1 MSYVIITKRIWEKN
15 NFKNLNKKIKV
26 FKNINKYKVRNI
38 NPKII
43 FFIHWSK
50 IIKSSLFENYLC
62 IQFHCSALPKG
73 RGGSPVQNQIL
84 LGIKKTKLT
93 AFKMSK
99 KIDSGPICMQENFL
113 LNGTA
118 FEIFKRLEKLS
129 IKMIKKIV
137 KKKK

>member
-1 MSYVIITKRIWEKN
+1 MHFLRVE
-15 NFKNLNKKIKV
+15 V
-26 FKNINKYKVRNI
+26 
-38 NPKII
+38 
-43 FFIHWSK
+43 
-50 IIKSSLFENYLC
+50 
-62 IQFHCSALPKG
+62 
-73 RGGSPVQNQIL
+73 GSPVQNQIL